1 MLFNSELHISFASSG
16 FESAS
21 DVATLLVC
29 PGSKNG
35 KKYEIIDTWCNES
48 TLNRTVPNQSLDDQA
63 NARSSSS
70 IHNKIIEYTIYIV
83 YMVYMVY
90 IIYAVFMG

>member
-1 MLFNSELHISFASSG
+1 MMLFNSELHISLAFSG

-21 DVATLLVC
+21 DVGTLLVC
-29 PGSKNG
+29 PGGING

-48 TLNRTVPNQSLDDQA
+48 TLNSSVQNQPLDDQA

-70 IHNKIIEYTIYIV
+70 THDKIIEYTIYIV
-83 YMVYMVY
+83 YMVYM
-90 IIYAVFMG
+90 IYTVFMD